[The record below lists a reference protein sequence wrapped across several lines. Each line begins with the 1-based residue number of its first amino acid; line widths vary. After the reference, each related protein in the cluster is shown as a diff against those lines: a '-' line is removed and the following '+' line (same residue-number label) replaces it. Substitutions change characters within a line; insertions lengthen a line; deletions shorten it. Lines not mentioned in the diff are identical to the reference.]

1 MIAFKSPST
10 FSSTLT
16 TNSHNLLKIKGLSGE
31 VQSEH
36 NISLDQISLTIVLC
50 PKLCRHK
57 LSDPNSG
64 ASFSDQTQS
73 EVKQKKSLTTFKLN
87 KVALIDI

>member
-10 FSSTLT
+10 FPSTLT

-36 NISLDQISLTIVLC
+36 NISRDQIPLTIVLC
-50 PKLCRHK
+50 PKLCRQK

-64 ASFSDQTQS
+64 ASFSDQSQN
-73 EVKQKKSLTTFKLN
+73 EVKQKKIFDHFKLN